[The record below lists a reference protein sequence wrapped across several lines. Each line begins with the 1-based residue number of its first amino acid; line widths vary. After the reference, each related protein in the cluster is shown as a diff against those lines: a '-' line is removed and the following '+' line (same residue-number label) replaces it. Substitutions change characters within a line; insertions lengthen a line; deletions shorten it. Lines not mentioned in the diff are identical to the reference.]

1 MAVVKPAEVV
11 TEDKKKGKV
20 EKVKK
25 CIRTAAGISWE
36 DPSLLD
42 WETGKYFIVSQALGK
57 SCIDPCSSWTLD
69 PSGRVYCLQAA
80 TFSRSSLNE

>member
-1 MAVVKPAEVV
+1 MFKPTEVS

-42 WETGKYFIVSQALGK
+42 WETGESVGLLHGSL
-57 SCIDPCSSWTLD
+57 PPTETPRRL
-69 PSGRVYCLQAA
+69 
-80 TFSRSSLNE
+80 FSDLFL

>member
-1 MAVVKPAEVV
+1 MFKPTEVS

-42 WETGKYFIVSQALGK
+42 WETGECVGPLHGSRPPHG
-57 SCIDPCSSWTLD
+57 DPTPL
-69 PSGRVYCLQAA
+69 L
-80 TFSRSSLNE
+80 

>member
-1 MAVVKPAEVV
+1 MLKAPEV
-11 TEDKKKGKV
+11 TNEDKKKGKV

-42 WETGKYFIVSQALGK
+42 WETGRYTFIPL
-57 SCIDPCSSWTLD
+57 
-69 PSGRVYCLQAA
+69 RV
-80 TFSRSSLNE
+80 

>member
-1 MAVVKPAEVV
+1 MFKPSEVAS
-11 TEDKKKGKV
+11 EDKKKGKV

-42 WETGKYFIVSQALGK
+42 WETGESV
-57 SCIDPCSSWTLD
+57 
-69 PSGRVYCLQAA
+69 RQAA
-80 TFSRSSLNE
+80 ASVLLLVETPRLLFSSSR